1 MILERDQLKAPFPD
15 PFEDTFFKEQAIRIR
30 DQGKP
35 GDLGCELTQ
44 DLVTPTTRVRL
55 PPRGREA
62 GAPFPARSGPCAR
75 VVP

>member
-15 PFEDTFFKEQAIRIR
+15 SFEDTLFKEQAVRIR

-44 DLVTPTTRVRL
+44 DLVAPVRCHQLLAGSPL
-55 PPRGREA
+55 PASWKRKPETLGD
-62 GAPFPARSGPCAR
+62 CK
-75 VVP
+75 

>member
-1 MILERDQLKAPFPD
+1 MILERDQLKAPFPE

-44 DLVTPTTRVRL
+44 NQATP
-55 PPRGREA
+55 
-62 GAPFPARSGPCAR
+62 
-75 VVP
+75 

>member
-35 GDLGCELTQ
+35 GDVRCE
-44 DLVTPTTRVRL
+44 
-55 PPRGREA
+55 
-62 GAPFPARSGPCAR
+62 FPQNQASP
-75 VVP
+75 